1 MKKIIFM
8 GTPDYASKVL
18 EAFLKA
24 SDFKVLA
31 IFTQADKPQGRKN
44 TITPPSVKKRALEL
58 DFAGEIFQPLSLK
71 EQGISEKISALKP
84 DFIVVAAYGQILP
97 KSILELAPCIN
108 LHASIL
114 PKYRGASPI
123 SQMILEG
130 QKLNGISA
138 MKMSQGLDDG
148 DMLGFYLMDIT
159 NKSAQD
165 LFEQFS
171 NMAAKLALK
180 ILREYENI
188 APLKQFNALAS
199 KCKKIRKDDGLISLN
214 MPAQAIWRKFLAY
227 KPWPGVYLANGLKI
241 LDISISLSKNNAK
254 IGTITNI
261 SADSFSV
268 ALSDGELIIKSL
280 QEVSKKPLDA
290 KEYING
296 KRLKFGD
303 SFC

>member
-8 GTPDYASKVL
+8 GTPDYASIVL

-24 SDFKVLA
+24 SDFNVLA
-31 IFTQADKPQGRKN
+31 VFTQPDKAQGRKN
-44 TITPPSVKKRALEL
+44 IITPPSVKKRALEL
-58 DFAGEIFQPLSLK
+58 GFNGEIFQPQNLK
-71 EQGISEKISALKP
+71 EQGISKKISALKP

-97 KSILELAPCIN
+97 KSILDIAPCIN

-148 DMLGFYLMDIT
+148 DMLGFCLSDIT
-159 NKSAQD
+159 NMSAD
-165 LFEQFS
+165 LLFEKFS
-171 NMAAKLALK
+171 TMAADLALK

-188 APLKQFNALAS
+188 APLEQFSALAS

-214 MPAQAIWRKFLAY
+214 EPALVIWRKFLAY
-227 KPWPGVYLANGLKI
+227 KPWPGIYLANGIKL
-241 LDISISLSKNNAK
+241 LDISIKIAPNNHK
-254 IGTITNI
+254 IGVITNI
-261 SADSFSV
+261 SKQDFSV
-268 ALSDGELIIKSL
+268 ALNDGELIIKSL
-280 QEVSKKPLDA
+280 QAAGKKPLNA

-296 KRLKFGD
+296 KRLNLGD